1 MLSIQI
7 DTNNNI
13 KMSIFA
19 NHMKRNFP
27 LCMVR
32 QQLDLKNKSHP
43 TPKNTKASFYEK

>member
-7 DTNNNI
+7 DNNNNI

-19 NHMKRNFP
+19 NQMKRNFL